1 MVGFTKTSLNNVN
14 KKVAS
19 LKESKAAE
27 FNTSNKKCC
36 RVVLGNGIWALD
48 GSRGASVVQTWCV
61 VSFPATYT
69 HPHSQPTTNKQQ
81 STRLQPQPSQ
91 RWRQPIYINFYKL
104 NHRTSGYPNRRSGF
118 CDLTIKAVRT
128 RLCTKSSVN
137 MRFILVRFKCC
148 YCRYITRDPT
158 VSGNTCSRYVSERTL
173 FHQTHF
179 QPMASL
185 ETRPRQHHHHSSA
198 ECRRGHLR
206 HWER

>member
-1 MVGFTKTSLNNVN
+1 MLYHLQRLTLIHSHNQPPTINNQHDYNHNHLNDDDN
-14 KKVAS
+14 
-19 LKESKAAE
+19 L
-27 FNTSNKKCC
+27 
-36 RVVLGNGIWALD
+36 
-48 GSRGASVVQTWCV
+48 
-61 VSFPATYT
+61 Y
-69 HPHSQPTTNKQQ
+69 
-81 STRLQPQPSQ
+81 
-91 RWRQPIYINFYKL
+91 IYINFYKL

-148 YCRYITRDPT
+148 YCRNITYRDPT
-158 VSGNTCSRYVSERTL
+158 VSGNTCSSYVSERTL

>member
-1 MVGFTKTSLNNVN
+1 MLSSSFGKRNLGIGR
-14 KKVAS
+14 
-19 LKESKAAE
+19 LKRGKRR
-27 FNTSNKKCC
+27 TDLVCC
-36 RVVLGNGIWALD
+36 IISSDL
-48 GSRGASVVQTWCV
+48 
-61 VSFPATYT
+61 
-69 HPHSQPTTNKQQ
+69 HSSTFTTNNQQ
-81 STRLQPQPSQ
+81 SPINTTTTTTISTMTTTYIY
-91 RWRQPIYINFYKL
+91 IYINFYKL
-104 NHRTSGYPNRRSGF
+104 NHRTSGHPNRRSGF

-128 RLCTKSSVN
+128 RLCTISSVN

-148 YCRYITRDPT
+148 YCRNITYRDPT

-173 FHQTHF
+173 FDQTHF